1 MVVIE
6 GTERGEEDANGVAS
20 VKKTFAPIITEN
32 DMSAI
37 QKKRFNYF
45 KQMRIFLTNICNIC
59 ERLRYVHLLELAL
72 VLIIL
77 DIFYYFLRRTDSR
90 IVRCASTSCVAT

>member
-59 ERLRYVHLLELAL
+59 ERLRYVLHQ
-72 VLIIL
+72 V
-77 DIFYYFLRRTDSR
+77 FSNK
-90 IVRCASTSCVAT
+90 